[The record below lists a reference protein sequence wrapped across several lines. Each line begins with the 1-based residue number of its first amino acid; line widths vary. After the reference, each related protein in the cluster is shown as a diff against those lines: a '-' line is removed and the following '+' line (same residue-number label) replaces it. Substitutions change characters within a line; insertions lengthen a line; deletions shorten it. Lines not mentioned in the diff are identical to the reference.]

1 MKYAHEVIDL
11 LAAYPGRE
19 FRMAEILRHVSRG
32 MPLTPASQE
41 AMRRGAR
48 RVLDHLLD
56 AGHVHRCGGNTKSAT
71 YAWSELGHAIHKKP
85 AHLGPDLRQ

>member
-19 FRMAEILRHVSRG
+19 FKMREILRHVSRG
-32 MPLTPASQE
+32 IPLAPASHE
-41 AMRRGAR
+41 AMRRGTR

-56 AGHVHRCGGNTKSAT
+56 AGHVQRCGGNTKSVA
-71 YAWSELGHAIHKKP
+71 YAWSELGHALAENRP
-85 AHLGPDLRQ
+85 HLGPDLRQ